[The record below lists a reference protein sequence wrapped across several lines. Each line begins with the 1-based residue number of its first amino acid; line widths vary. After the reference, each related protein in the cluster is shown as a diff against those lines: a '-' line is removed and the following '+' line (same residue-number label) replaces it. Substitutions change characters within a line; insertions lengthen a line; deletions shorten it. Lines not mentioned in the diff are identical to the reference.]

1 MAEGAPSEVVPP
13 VIGQPTPLRA
23 HLALLRL
30 ASPGLPVGAFSYS
43 RGLEPAVAAGWVHD
57 EASAGDF
64 ILGVLERSIC
74 PLEGAILL
82 RLHDAW
88 SADDAGS
95 VRAWTLW
102 LRAARESRELLLED
116 EQMGLALRRLLI
128 NAGVAT
134 TVEAGAL
141 PPSFTCMFA
150 LAAVRWGIAAEHAL
164 AGYFWVYCEAQTT
177 AVMRLLPLGQ
187 TAGQRLLERALPII
201 EACTERARTLPDDEI
216 GNFAAG
222 LALASAHHESQYSRL
237 FRS

>member
-1 MAEGAPSEVVPP
+1 MAEGGPSALAAPG
-13 VIGQPTPLRA
+13 IAQPTSLRA
-23 HLALLRL
+23 QLALLRL

-74 PLEGAILL
+74 PLEGAILV

-88 SADDAGS
+88 SAHDGGA

-134 TVEAGAL
+134 TAETTAP

-150 LAAVRWGIAAEHAL
+150 LAAVRWGIAVEHAL
-164 AGYFWVYCEAQTT
+164 AGYFWVYCEAQT
-177 AVMRLLPLGQ
+177 AAIMRLLPLGQ

>member
-1 MAEGAPSEVVPP
+1 MPP
-13 VIGQPTPLRA
+13 GVSQPMPLRA
-23 HLALLRL
+23 QLALLRL

-43 RGLEPAVAAGWVHD
+43 RGLEPAIAAGWVHD
-57 EASAGDF
+57 EASVGDF

-74 PLEGAILL
+74 PLEGALL
-82 RLHDAW
+82 VRLHRAW
-88 SADDAGS
+88 SAHDAAS
-95 VRAWTLW
+95 VRAFTLW

-116 EQMGLALRRLLI
+116 EQMGLALRRLLL
-128 NAGVAT
+128 NANVT
-134 TVEAGAL
+134 TAAEAGAV

-150 LAAVRWGIAAEHAL
+150 LAAVRWGIAVEHAL
-164 AGYFWVYCEAQTT
+164 GGYFWVYCEAQTT
-177 AVMRLLPLGQ
+177 AALRLLPLGQ

-201 EACTERARTLPDDEI
+201 EACTERARTLPDHEI